1 MRIDTKGEPEDL
13 DEAPESQ
20 ATRRVAESESPR
32 RVAESVG
39 HVSEEHAAA
48 GG

>member
-1 MRIDTKGEPEDL
+1 MRSDTKGEPEDV
-13 DEAPESQ
+13 DEAPEGKV
-20 ATRRVAESESPR
+20 TRRVAQSECPR

-39 HVSEEHAAA
+39 HVPEEHAAA